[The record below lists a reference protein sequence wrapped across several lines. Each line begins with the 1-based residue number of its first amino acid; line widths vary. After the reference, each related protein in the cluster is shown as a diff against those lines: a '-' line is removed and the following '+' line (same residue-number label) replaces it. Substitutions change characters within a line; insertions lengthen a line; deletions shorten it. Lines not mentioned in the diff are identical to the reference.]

1 MKKLLFKVLTVL
13 IITAITTKS
22 FSQKLDVYDWPVNP
36 SEALLS
42 DKYKV
47 TLEVNGVVKNSMV
60 IKSESKDL
68 EIPDFAKEFRG
79 GRTFNWTMFSYDF
92 LKPITITVEKIF
104 GEIADDIELVPSP
117 YKLEKTISA
126 DKKKVSFKLSS
137 SKYVAVNFK
146 STDNLHTSD
155 GVIKHML
162 MIFADTLE
170 TDIPDKNASNVH
182 VYSKASTTTQLNNA
196 DIIYFPKGYHDLK
209 NQYSNT
215 ISNMASAINK
225 KGKRVYFE
233 GGAYVHGR
241 ISGSGQSNVKI
252 YGRGALSGRDFKWSE
267 RLAFNG
273 GKLGVDSFDP
283 MESHIGL
290 GSNNAGFNIID
301 GIVVCD
307 GAAHGI
313 NLGHDATYLNTKI
326 WVWHPNND
334 GFRPWGANNKI
345 DRCFIKACDD
355 ALYNKG
361 LTVTNT
367 VFWPGFNGSIV
378 CLGWDGSYNT
388 ENSKLI
394 DNYIIYPEWRGMGNN
409 NGILMSQIDYDMKG
423 VNVYIQNLTVD
434 GNIPALVNLHTN
446 SGKEDRKDFNLPQ
459 DFSKTVG
466 EVSGI
471 VFENV
476 KVFGKQVS
484 FDGDAFQ
491 QTQKPNKGI
500 IRGAKLTNGDT
511 YYMSN
516 ISFKDVEIEGVC
528 LESKNVTEFIN
539 IDAATTK
546 DIRFKGCTQ
555 IVLSNEEPAEMLVVY
570 PNPSSD
576 WIFIKNIKEDSKLE
590 MYNSSGRKVLS
601 QKGNQINI
609 SSFPSGIYIL
619 SVHESKR
626 VKIVKQ

>member
-1 MKKLLFKVLTVL
+1 MTKKIFGISLVLMILF
-13 IITAITTKS
+13 INSKS
-22 FSQKLDVYDWPVNP
+22 LSQKLDVYDWPVNAG
-36 SEALLS
+36 EALLS

-60 IKSESKDL
+60 IKSDSKDL

-92 LKPITITVEKIF
+92 LKPITITIEKLF
-104 GEIADDIELVPSP
+104 GEIANDIELVPSP
-117 YKLEKTISA
+117 YKLEKTVSA
-126 DKKKVSFKLSS
+126 DKKKVSFKLTSP
-137 SKYVAVNFK
+137 KYVAVNFK
-146 STDNLHTSD
+146 TNDNLHTSD
-155 GVIKHML
+155 GVVKHML
-162 MIFADTLE
+162 MIFGDSTE
-170 TDIPDKNASNVH
+170 TDVPSKTASGVH
-182 VYSKASTTTQLNNA
+182 VYSKASTTTQLNDA
-196 DIIYFPKGYHDLK
+196 EIIYFPKGYHDLK

-215 ISNMASAINK
+215 VSNMAAAINK
-225 KGKRVYFE
+225 KGKKVYFE
-233 GGAYVHGR
+233 GGSFVHGR
-241 ISGSGQSNVKI
+241 ISGGNQSNVKI

-283 MESHIGL
+283 LESHIDL
-290 GSNNAGFNIID
+290 GKNNAGFNIID

-367 VFWPGFNGSIV
+367 VFWPGFNGAIV
-378 CLGWDGSYNT
+378 CLGWDGNYNT

-409 NGILMSQIDYDMKG
+409 NGIVMSQIDYDMKG
-423 VNVYIQNLTVD
+423 TNVYIQNLTID

-446 SGKEDRKDFNLPQ
+446 SDREKNNDYTLPQ
-459 DFSKTVG
+459 NYTKTIGGVNG
-466 EVSGI
+466 V

-476 KVFGKQVS
+476 KVNGKQVL
-484 FDGDAFQ
+484 FDGDSYQ
-491 QTQKPNKGI
+491 QTPKVNKGI
-500 IRGAKLTNGDT
+500 IKGAKLTDGQI

-516 ISFKDVEIEGVC
+516 ISFKDVEINGVC
-528 LESKNVTEFIN
+528 LESKNITEFIN
-539 IDAATTK
+539 IDPATTK
-546 DIRFKGCTQ
+546 DIQFKGCTQ
-555 IVLSNEEPAEMLVVY
+555 VVLSNEKPAEMLVVY

-576 WIFIKNIKEDSKLE
+576 LIFIKNISTASNLKLI
-590 MYNSSGRKVLS
+590 NSTGKTILK
-601 QKGNQINI
+601 QKGNKLNI
-609 SSFPSGIYIL
+609 AHLESGVYIL
-619 SVHESKR
+619 SINNS
-626 VKIVKQ
+626 VKIKVVKN